1 MQWNQDSLYLSQ
13 ILSWL
18 QCNKVKDN
26 STVPKKK
33 GYGKWDSRMIKEKVN
48 DIFRCDYLL
57 LIVGKN
63 FGWDGHMSPLSHM
76 ILTLIVDSVCF
87 AND

>member
-1 MQWNQDSLYLSQ
+1 M
-13 ILSWL
+13 
-18 QCNKVKDN
+18 K
-26 STVPKKK
+26 
-33 GYGKWDSRMIKEKVN
+33 KEKVN

-57 LIVGKN
+57 LIVGKK

>member
-1 MQWNQDSLYLSQ
+1 MQWNQDSLYPSQ

-18 QCNKVKDN
+18 QCNKVKGN

-63 FGWDGHMSPLSHM
+63 FGWDGRMSPLSHM
-76 ILTLIVDSVCF
+76 ILTLVVDSVCF